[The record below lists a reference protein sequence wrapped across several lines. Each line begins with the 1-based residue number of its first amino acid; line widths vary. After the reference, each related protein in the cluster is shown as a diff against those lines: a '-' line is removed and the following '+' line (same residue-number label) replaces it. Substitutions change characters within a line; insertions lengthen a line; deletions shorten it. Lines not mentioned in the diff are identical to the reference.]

1 MTATRNYILLA
12 LMALLLA
19 ACSDDTVQGVAS
31 GETPPDLT
39 GEPVSFT
46 TSLPA
51 SAGSRAESANSEL
64 IGSYSPMVNAYALSV
79 KMYRQGMG
87 DATGECSYAPASTAA
102 GADGTLAPTTAA
114 LLRWPD
120 NVNAYGFEATAGSS
134 YLQAD
139 QTTAEAWLEQD
150 RLHGY
155 AYEPV
160 LDEGGNPID
169 NISALNYRKSGEWYA
184 KNRVWMTQTGLIDT
198 DDLRKVPLFLSHKR
212 AWITVRLIAAE
223 GTNREDLDF
232 ATAGTKIST
241 EIYSYN
247 AEGNIEAFTGEVP
260 AEAPVRPLAQ
270 EWTHDYE
277 ADITGPAETRA
288 GVQYHAIVEP
298 HDYLAN
304 ADSHKICRINVA
316 GQNFSFFAGNDARYT
331 DYKHNVEPAH
341 TAMQAYNL
349 TAGKHLV
356 IDVILSR
363 ESRKI
368 LITAYLEDWTEM
380 VTTSVCDDFGLNGD
394 PITIQNRQQLI
405 DFLGDPEQNKPGNM
419 AIVSA
424 GAMNLDADGDPW
436 SNYSFDLRCMLNLGG
451 CIVSTSSQLLRDI
464 ETSGSLVYG
473 DIRLAANSTVPTVPT
488 VVCRENHGSI
498 EYITVTGNRTSK
510 ATVAGIAEVNYCNI
524 SNCSTSKLTVE
535 GNAGNGGYIGGI
547 AAQSLYEDSDVA
559 LMPTIFNCSVNGLV
573 HVADEVTGGV
583 FSGGICGQAQGRI
596 SGCTYEYG
604 VPLVDEIRRY
614 AGEVRVNVNIVYAE
628 STEHG
633 KSLEAHNNQWP
644 TKTENKIGTAP
655 GQNKNV
661 RDGMLYDG
669 IINNQRDLSTLVKN
683 ETSPYNRTG
692 SNYRVADDFT
702 VTSDGEDG
710 WELKREATTN
720 YNVYCNIEGNG
731 KTITTTSTTPMQ
743 YGDTRYESDSVVSAP
758 ILFNTVFGKVENL
771 NLYCDKP
778 LYGIPNYSETG
789 KNLYNDGCGSLA
801 YAVNGG
807 VLRNINVWGTEEA
820 FVQAASPGGIVVRAY
835 GGATIENC
843 NCFLPIRLHLGT
855 VSDGTRVY
863 GGGIVAIA
871 SKATVTRC
879 AYVPADELNGIT
891 HDYTDDKARVFL
903 GGIVGGLRIHDTE
916 VPKLTVTDCSSWF
929 AVQQPEL
936 GYVAGKYTKGS
947 IVGTTCYINDQN
959 EESGVDGCEGNWW
972 PVASIGAG
980 YWMVKTEALAIGLK
994 NSVSP
999 MRPSPPSPPQL
1010 TNRRY

>member
-1 MTATRNYILLA
+1 MKATRNYILLV

-19 ACSDDTVQGVAS
+19 ACSDDTVQGGAS
-31 GETPPDLT
+31 GEIPDLT
-39 GEPVSFT
+39 GEAVRFT
-46 TSLPA
+46 TSMPA
-51 SAGSRAESANSEL
+51 SAASRAESANSGL
-64 IGSYSPMVNAYALSV
+64 IGGYSPMVNAYELSV
-79 KMYRQGMG
+79 KMYKYKAGE
-87 DATGECSYAPASTAA
+87 AEPIGECIYTPASTAE

-114 LLRWPD
+114 LFRWPD
-120 NVNAYGFEATAGSS
+120 NVNDYGFEATAGSTH
-134 YLQAD
+134 LQAD

-160 LDEGGNPID
+160 LDDGGNPVDDID
-169 NISALNYRKSGEWYA
+169 ALNYRKSGQWFA
-184 KNRVWMTQTGLIDT
+184 KNRVWMTQTGLIDA

-247 AEGNIEAFTGEVP
+247 AEGNIEAFTGDVP

-270 EWTHDYE
+270 EWEHAYE
-277 ADITGPAETRA
+277 ADINGIAETRT

-298 HDYLAN
+298 HDYLTN
-304 ADSHKICRINVA
+304 ADSHKICKINVA
-316 GQNFSFFAGNDARYT
+316 GQNFSFFAGNDRRYA
-331 DYKHNVEPAH
+331 DYKNDIEPAK
-341 TAMQAYNL
+341 TEMQAYNL

-405 DFLGDPEQNKPGNM
+405 DFLGDPELNKPGNM

-424 GAMNLDADGDPW
+424 GAMNLDAEDDPW
-436 SNYSFDLRCMLNLGG
+436 SNYSFDLKCTLNMGG
-451 CIVSTSSQLLRDI
+451 CIVSTSSPLLHDI
-464 ETSGSLVYG
+464 EASGSLVYG
-473 DIRLAANSTVPTVPT
+473 DIRLAANSTLPT
-488 VVCRENHGSI
+488 VVCNENHGSI
-498 EYITVTGNRTSK
+498 EYISVTGNRTSK
-510 ATVAGIAEVNYCNI
+510 ATVAGIAAVNYCNI
-524 SNCSTSKLTVE
+524 SNCSTTKLTVE
-535 GNAGNGGYIGGI
+535 GDAGIGGYIGGI
-547 AAQSLYEDSDVA
+547 AAQSLYEDSEVA
-559 LMPTIFNCSVNGLV
+559 LVPTIFNCSVNGLV
-573 HVADEVTGGV
+573 RVADGVTGGV
-583 FSGGICGQAQGRI
+583 YSGGIAGKAEGRI
-596 SGCTYEYG
+596 SGCNYEFG
-604 VPLVDEIRRY
+604 VPLHDEIRRY
-614 AGEVRVNVNIVYAE
+614 SGDVKVNVNIVYAE
-628 STEHG
+628 STEPG
-633 KSLEAHNNQWP
+633 KTLDAHNNEWP
-644 TKTENKIGTAP
+644 TKTKNDIGTDASR
-655 GQNKNV
+655 NENV
-661 RDGMLYDG
+661 RGGMLYDG
-669 IINNQRDLSTLVKN
+669 IINNQRDLSLLVKDGI
-683 ETSPYNRTG
+683 SPYNIIG

-702 VTSDGEDG
+702 VTSDGSDG
-710 WELKREATTN
+710 WELKSDATTH

-731 KTITTTSTTPMQ
+731 KTITITSTTPLQ
-743 YGDTRYESDSVVSAP
+743 YGDTRDDTGSVVSAP
-758 ILFNTVFGKVENL
+758 ILFNTVQGKIENL

-778 LYGIPNYSETG
+778 LYGIPNYSEESG

-801 YAVNGG
+801 YAVDGVNGG
-807 VLRNINVWGTEEA
+807 LLRNINVFGSEEA

-871 SKATVTRC
+871 AEAQITRC
-879 AYVPADELNGIT
+879 AFVPADGVHGIT

-903 GGIVGGLRIHDTE
+903 GGIVGGLRIHGTE

-929 AVQQPEL
+929 DVQQPEL
-936 GYVAGKYTKGS
+936 NYVEGKYTQGS
-947 IVGTTCYINDQN
+947 IVGTTCYINDLR
-959 EESGVDGCEGNWW
+959 EETGVDGCEGNWW
-972 PVASIGAG
+972 PGSIGAG
-980 YWMVKTEALAIGLK
+980 YWMTKNEALAIGLK
-994 NSVSP
+994 NAVSP
-999 MRPSPPSPPQL
+999 ARPTHPELS
-1010 TNRRY
+1010 NRNK

>member
-1 MTATRNYILLA
+1 MKATRNYILLV

-19 ACSDDTVQGVAS
+19 ACSDDTVQGGAS
-31 GETPPDLT
+31 GEIPDLT
-39 GEPVSFT
+39 GEAVRFT
-46 TSLPA
+46 TSMPA
-51 SAGSRAESANSEL
+51 SAASRAESANSGL
-64 IGSYSPMVNAYALSV
+64 IGGYSPMVNAYELSV
-79 KMYRQGMG
+79 KMYKAGE
-87 DATGECSYAPASTAA
+87 AEPIGECIYTPASTAE
-102 GADGTLAPTTAA
+102 GADGTLAPATAA
-114 LLRWPD
+114 LFRWPD
-120 NVNAYGFEATAGSS
+120 NVNDYGFEATAGSTH
-134 YLQAD
+134 LQAD

-160 LDEGGNPID
+160 LDDGGNPVD
-169 NISALNYRKSGEWYA
+169 NIDALNYRKSGQWFE

-277 ADITGPAETRA
+277 ADINGPAETRT

-331 DYKHNVEPAH
+331 DYKHGVEPAH

-405 DFLGDPEQNKPGNM
+405 DFLGDPELNKPGNM

-436 SNYSFDLRCMLNLGG
+436 SNYSFDLRCTLNMGG

-464 ETSGSLVYG
+464 EASGSLVYG
-473 DIRLAANSTVPTVPT
+473 DIRLAANSTVPTV
-488 VVCRENHGSI
+488 VCRENHGSI
-498 EYITVTGNRTSK
+498 EYISVTGNRTSK
-510 ATVAGIAEVNYCNI
+510 ATVAGIAAVNYCNI
-524 SNCSTSKLTVE
+524 SNCSTTKLTVE
-535 GNAGNGGYIGGI
+535 GDAGIGGYIGGI
-547 AAQSLYEDSDVA
+547 AAQSLYEASEVA
-559 LMPTIFNCSVNGLV
+559 LVPIIFNCSVNGLV
-573 HVADEVTGGV
+573 RVADGVTGGV
-583 FSGGICGQAQGRI
+583 FSGGIAGKAEGRI
-596 SGCTYEYG
+596 SGCCNEYG
-604 VPLVDEIRRY
+604 VPIVDEERSY
-614 AGEVRVNVNIVYAE
+614 SGDVKVNVNIVYAE
-628 STEHG
+628 STEPG
-633 KSLEAHNNQWP
+633 KTLDAHNNEWP
-644 TKTENKIGTAP
+644 TKTRNDIGTDASR
-655 GQNKNV
+655 NENV
-661 RDGMLYDG
+661 RGGMLYDG
-669 IINNQRDLSTLVKN
+669 IINNQRDLSLLVKDGI
-683 ETSPYNRTG
+683 SPYNIIG

-702 VTSDGEDG
+702 VTSDGPDG
-710 WELKREATTN
+710 WELKSDATTH

-743 YGDTRYESDSVVSAP
+743 YGDKRVDTDSVVSAP
-758 ILFNTVFGKVENL
+758 ILFNTVLGKIENL

-807 VLRNINVWGTEEA
+807 VLRNINVWGTEDS

-879 AYVPADELNGIT
+879 AYVPADELKGIT

-916 VPKLTVTDCSSWF
+916 VPNLTVTDCSSWF

-947 IVGTTCYINDQN
+947 IVGTTCFINNLN

-980 YWMVKTEALAIGLK
+980 YWMTKTEALAIGLK

-999 MRPSPPSPPQL
+999 MRPSPPELS
-1010 TNRRY
+1010 NRRY